1 MDTAVKTEIDN
12 AKIDSKRVEQ
22 NTGEETGD
30 LIGSKIANT
39 ITSVGRSNSE
49 KEKKKKEKK
58 NKKMK
63 QIKYKKFIYHQK
75 NMKLLTIYDFFRY
88 SIKWNIKKLQIYY
101 EVQLIKYQNV
111 LLKWVGVIIINLIKH
126 IAQAQQTFASLE
138 DVFSTSSA

>member
-12 AKIDSKRVEQ
+12 AKIDSKRIEQ

-39 ITSVGRSNSE
+39 ITSVGRW
-49 KEKKKKEKK
+49 KRKKKEKK

-126 IAQAQQTFASLE
+126 IAQAQQTFAGLE

>member
-1 MDTAVKTEIDN
+1 MLFSRKFGDKSGKNVMDTAVKTEIDN

-49 KEKKKKEKK
+49 KEKKKEKK

-111 LLKWVGVIIINLIKH
+111 LLK
-126 IAQAQQTFASLE
+126 
-138 DVFSTSSA
+138 

>member
-49 KEKKKKEKK
+49 KEKKRKKE
-58 NKKMK
+58 
-63 QIKYKKFIYHQK
+63 
-75 NMKLLTIYDFFRY
+75 
-88 SIKWNIKKLQIYY
+88 
-101 EVQLIKYQNV
+101 
-111 LLKWVGVIIINLIKH
+111 
-126 IAQAQQTFASLE
+126 
-138 DVFSTSSA
+138 

>member
-49 KEKKKKEKK
+49 KEKKKEKK

-126 IAQAQQTFASLE
+126 IAQAQQTFAGLE

>member
-1 MDTAVKTEIDN
+1 
-12 AKIDSKRVEQ
+12 
-22 NTGEETGD
+22 
-30 LIGSKIANT
+30 
-39 ITSVGRSNSE
+39 
-49 KEKKKKEKK
+49 
-58 NKKMK
+58 MK

-126 IAQAQQTFASLE
+126 IAQAQQTFAGLE

>member
-49 KEKKKKEKK
+49 KEKKEKK

-126 IAQAQQTFASLE
+126 IAQAQQTFAGLE